1 MARKNLIVIKSMS
14 GTNFAAGNVVTVIH
28 DARDIGVQ
36 LAANSGGSFYFTLP
50 LDHPAIPLIQ
60 PIQQHYFVQK
70 WNESTSA
77 YITIQGGII
86 TDYDAGQFEV
96 VISGVDY
103 MTALNKYYT
112 PVHGPTLGEKAIPNE
127 DTTVLFTGIT
137 PKTIIAAAITKD
149 TNKRDQTWANA
160 VTDSGYDL
168 AGKIRAYSGAPVN
181 NATPDVAGADKL
193 SIVQEEVSGIKT
205 GSIIISGSLYIGRS
219 SSTNTFS
226 DGKTGKEINGNFA
239 VSGATSGTTVGRIGF
254 VLYASPGG
262 PLLDYYQSVYIAAGS
277 VDIGQANSNPQT
289 FSIKL
294 RPVSHYDAADE
305 DHTGNTRTMSILTEG
320 VTYDFYA
327 IPYYRGRF
335 TPKTTTYTVFV
346 DYSWGNSTGS
356 NNTTYTAGLTSDT
369 IQNTA
374 NNLFVNTTDPLYS
387 LDRSGDYTATPKL
400 KPIVNFMTVEHI
412 SGASS
417 STKHPFVSSGQG
429 PVDLLRDLVDIE
441 VGTRTDGSK
450 IVFNFYGVPSGAA
463 DGTKLS
469 INHLVS
475 NTPQATFIFPG
486 SIKDFNITNK
496 LSSKINSARIIPT
509 TAFLIGATTDGAAGV
524 KSKGVI
530 KNPSYSAT
538 DPALPLI
545 IAQRGFIS
553 AQSASNFAQGIIND
567 YGTDDRIRDVRV
579 SLRTE
584 QYGPIGMPGT
594 PKLGETVRVVINRQ
608 GSNVASSQVVET
620 YNVNGMQWHINPDGH
635 EDLMLDLIKPSM
647 FKGPAVTWENKPS
660 PSPTTNTEP
669 RIGGVTLPDPV
680 PVVNYDADGKVIVG
694 TPTGTGF
701 MYPGGSPGAV
711 QPVSAP
717 TPIKRIRQL

>member
-50 LDHPAIPLIQ
+50 LDHPALPLIL

-70 WNESTSA
+70 WDPSTST

-112 PVHGPTLGEKAIPNE
+112 PVHGPALGEKAIPNE
-127 DTTVLFTGIT
+127 DTTVLFTGVT
-137 PKTIIAAAITKD
+137 PKSIISAAITKD
-149 TNKRDQTWANA
+149 TNKRDQTWAA
-160 VTDSGYDL
+160 AITDSAYDI
-168 AGKIRAYSGAPVN
+168 AGKIRAYSGVPLASSV
-181 NATPDVAGADKL
+181 PDVAGADKL
-193 SIVQEEVSGIKT
+193 SIVQEEVSGVKT
-205 GSIIISGSLYIGRS
+205 GAIIISGCLYIGRS
-219 SSTNTFS
+219 GTTVKFS
-226 DGKTGKEINGNFA
+226 DGKTGKEIYGNLA
-239 VSGATSGTTVGRIGF
+239 ISGSTSGTTAGRIGF

-277 VDIGQANSNPQT
+277 VDIGMSNNYPQS

-305 DHTGNTRTMSILTEG
+305 DHTGSTRTMSILTEG

-335 TPKTTTYTVFV
+335 DPVSATYSTFV

-387 LDRSGDYTATPKL
+387 LDRSGDYTGTPKL
-400 KPIVNFMTVEHI
+400 KPIVSFMTVEHI
-412 SGASS
+412 SGSSS
-417 STKHPFVSSGQG
+417 STKHPFVSAGQG
-429 PVDLLRDLVDIE
+429 PVDLLRDLVDLE

-475 NTPQATFIFPG
+475 NSTQATFIFPG

-509 TAFLIGATTDGAAGV
+509 TAFLIGATTEGASGV
-524 KSKGVI
+524 KSKGVV

-545 IAQRGFIS
+545 VAQRGFIS

-567 YGTDDRIRDVRV
+567 YGTNDRIRDVRV

-594 PKLGETVRVVINRQ
+594 PKLGETVKVVINRQ
-608 GSNVASSQVVET
+608 SANVASSQVVET

-660 PSPTTNTEP
+660 PNPTPNTEP
-669 RIGGVTLPDPV
+669 RIGGATLPDPI
-680 PVVNYDADGKVIVG
+680 PVVNYDAAGNVITG
-694 TPTGTGF
+694 TPTGTSF
-701 MYPGGSPGAV
+701 MYVGTSGGK
-711 QPVSAP
+711 VSSTP
-717 TPIKRIRQL
+717 TPIARIRQL